1 MAGIAVVILL
11 SGGQD
16 ALRGMQNLVV
26 VTALPFAF
34 ILILM
39 SVALFKELRND
50 PFTVRRI
57 YGDRLVANSVKQGVS
72 KYGDNFALSIEEC
85 PPDSDYSAGGNWD
98 SHAAENVGWY
108 TRTDEQGRA
117 IEYDY
122 ETGEYLEDV
131 EPYEATAR
139 AARGRAEQVAVDDG
153 DVADDAG
160 DTDDAGGAGET
171 GSRNSSGS

>member
-72 KYGDNFALSIEEC
+72 KYGDNFALAIEEC

-98 SHAAENVGWY
+98 SHATENVGWY

-131 EPYEATAR
+131 EPYEATER
-139 AARGRAEQVAVDDG
+139 AARGMAEQVSVDG
-153 DVADDAG
+153 EDAA
-160 DTDDAGGAGET
+160 DDAGGAKSG
-171 GSRNSSGS
+171 NSSGS